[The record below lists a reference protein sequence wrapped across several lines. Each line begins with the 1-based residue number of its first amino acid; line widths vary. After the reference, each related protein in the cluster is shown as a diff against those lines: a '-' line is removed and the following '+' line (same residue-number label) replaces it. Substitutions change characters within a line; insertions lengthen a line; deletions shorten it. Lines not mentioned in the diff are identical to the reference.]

1 MIPETMERIKN
12 SERAVSPVIG
22 VILMVAIT
30 VILAAVIAAFV
41 LGFGADQDSAPQATW
56 SMSDT
61 VDTDVIL
68 TITHDG
74 GDATDAENLYLRGAG
89 MDEINLGDAGSVD
102 EFRGGVSEEYNL
114 GNTFTGNEIRL
125 VWEVGDDSSTL
136 RSYTLDSVDSEGN
149 I

>member
-1 MIPETMERIKN
+1 MIPETIERIKN

-56 SMSDT
+56 SVENT
-61 VDTDVIL
+61 TDS
-68 TITHDG
+68 ITFTHEG
-74 GDATDAENLYLRGAG
+74 GDAVETDNLRLGGLTDNQTVVSTDGPDILRAGDSITFDLENEQEF
-89 MDEINLGDAGSVD
+89 DEDQV
-102 EFRGGVSEEYNL
+102 
-114 GNTFTGNEIRL
+114 IRL

-136 RSYTLDSVDSEGN
+136 RTYTLRG
-149 I
+149 